1 MTVLAFTVALMLEVP
16 VLAEMEEPGAIL
28 FSDDFDTPALF
39 AENWNV
45 RRGRPAPDGGKLRL
59 VGDVLAMRRETPAE
73 FLAEMKV
80 SLLPEWAVEREP
92 LGQFAGFHLG
102 SLYFC
107 IRPDGMTFVKR
118 PQDGASYL
126 RVPVEGYAHGK
137 PQTLRVA
144 RKLFGPSA
152 TYAFWINGREIARFH
167 AAAQLETP
175 LEILA
180 EHRHVKSLEA
190 EIDDFVLYAL
200 VRGKDDSPNRIV
212 NSGFEHV
219 QEGDEAIFF
228 HPYGFF
234 DWMRPAE
241 EYERDFVRRFVA
253 DTAVRHSGRRSMRM
267 SISPCSDYY
276 AASLV
281 ASRVEGAPLVYSV
294 YLKTDRPGGAKA
306 ELQCCGK
313 VKVVDVDGE
322 WRRFEQAFPEPP
334 GQWRSPA
341 VVARNPQR
349 ERFNIW
355 IDDAQLEAFPPDTD
369 TGAASFY
376 ASPYRPSELDEGH
389 FSPRSSAKPPENRQT
404 RPRLRQAL
412 GTVLGRLDFYMDEP
426 EAAWRVAA
434 ENGEIA
440 TVVKPMGE
448 IPYGTN
454 VVTFY
459 ALGRDYTDTVVRL
472 PPRPGATQ
480 VNRWTRSLVHDGRPV
495 LFTGLCLEPLS
506 FGMKKPLEWYPR
518 QLAFLREKGF
528 RHYQTLSHAQ
538 KRMLDCQRA
547 CFEAGESLGFLHLN
561 WCDFGV
567 GLAWGWKGA
576 TDIDTDGMVEF
587 FAPYTNI
594 VSHMVLD
601 EPELSMKDELPL
613 ARLREM
619 KAKHPYTPVQMNNS
633 VLGIPRRFANL
644 ETDILMVDD
653 YLTNRHDGRTVESVV
668 ANLDGMLSAAPGKP
682 CWLFLVGDNQPLHY
696 RNPTYAEQVAQSWGA
711 LCSGATGI
719 SWYIGFPR
727 TEGTWRAMVDVNRE
741 AQSLADVLLSE
752 ELCDN
757 AECAEPWSA
766 IRHLTR
772 RCGDIWHVF
781 SCNLDAAPR
790 KNVKFQMPSDAPRDG
805 TVEVLFE
812 NRTLKLRDGR
822 FQDDFPA
829 HFRHIYRMRR

>member
-1 MTVLAFTVALMLEVP
+1 M
-16 VLAEMEEPGAIL
+16 
-28 FSDDFDTPALF
+28 
-39 AENWNV
+39 
-45 RRGRPAPDGGKLRL
+45 KL
-59 VGDVLAMRRETPAE
+59 
-73 FLAEMKV
+73 
-80 SLLPEWAVEREP
+80 SLLPDWASCREP
-92 LGQFAGFHLG
+92 LGKFAGFHLG

-144 RKLFGPSA
+144 RKISGPSA
-152 TYAFWINGREIARFH
+152 IYAFWVNGGEIARFH
-167 AAAQLETP
+167 AAAQLDAP
-175 LEILA
+175 LEIVA
-180 EHRHVKSLEA
+180 ERRHVNPLEA

-200 VRGKDDSPNRIV
+200 ERGEDDSPNLIV

-219 QEGDEAIFF
+219 QDGDEALFF

-234 DWMRPAE
+234 DWMRPPE
-241 EYERDFVRRFVA
+241 EYEHDFVRRFIA
-253 DTAVRHSGRRSMRM
+253 DPDVRHSGRRSMR
-267 SISPCSDYY
+267 IAVSPCSDYY

-281 ASRVEGAPLVYSV
+281 ASHVGGAPLVYSA
-294 YLKTDRPGGAKA
+294 YLRTDRPGGAKA

-322 WRRFEQAFPEPP
+322 WRRFEQAFPDPP
-334 GQWRSPA
+334 QNWRSPA
-341 VVARNPQR
+341 VVVRNPHG
-349 ERFNIW
+349 ERFNLW
-355 IDDAQLEAFPPDTD
+355 IDDAQLEAFPPDAD
-369 TGAASFY
+369 TEAESFH
-376 ASPYRPSELDEGH
+376 ASPYRPSELDRSH
-389 FSPRSSAKPPENRQT
+389 FSPRPPQKPPESRRT
-404 RPRLRQAL
+404 RPHRRPAP
-412 GTVLGRLDFYMDEP
+412 GSVLGRLDYYMDEP
-426 EAAWRVAA
+426 EAKWRVIG
-434 ENGEIA
+434 EDGEIA
-440 TVVKPMGE
+440 VVSKPMAE

-454 VVTFY
+454 AVTLSAF
-459 ALGRDYTDTVVRL
+459 GRQYTGTVVRL

-506 FGMKKPLEWYPR
+506 FGMRKPLEWYPR

-538 KRMLDCQRA
+538 NRMLDCQRA
-547 CFEAGESLGFLHLN
+547 CFEAGQSLGFLHLN

-567 GLAWGWKGA
+567 GLVWGWKGA
-576 TDIDTDGMVEF
+576 TDIGTDGMVAF

-601 EPELSMKDELPL
+601 EPELSMKDDLPL

-619 KAKHPYTPVQMNNS
+619 KARFPYAPVQMNNS

-653 YLTNRHDGRTVESVV
+653 YLTNHSEGRTVESVV
-668 ANLDGMLSAAPGKP
+668 ANIDGMLAAAEGKP
-682 CWLFLVGDNQPLHY
+682 CWLFVVGDNQPLHY

-727 TEGTWRAMVDVNRE
+727 TEGTWRAMGDVNRE
-741 AQSLADVLLSE
+741 AQALADALLSE
-752 ELCDN
+752 ELGGE
-757 AECAEPWSA
+757 AECDRPWCD

-772 RCGDIWHVF
+772 PHKGSWYVF
-781 SCNLDAAPR
+781 SCNLSAEPQRDVAFQLPPDAPR
-790 KNVKFQMPSDAPRDG
+790 KGK
-805 TVEVLFE
+805 VEVLFE
-812 NRTLKLRDGR
+812 NRMLDLNDGR
-822 FQDDFPA
+822 FIDSYPA
-829 HFRHIYRMRR
+829 HFRHLYRIRRQEPGPAAEPGDASRPPAL